1 MRRAGGLDAAGDKPA
16 PERPALENPAS
27 EKRVLL
33 GKIVGLFGVDGW
45 LKVESYTQPR
55 TQIFKYRPWFLTH
68 AGGEVEIDGAQGRA
82 QGKGLVATLPEV
94 TNRDAAA
101 ELVGAEIWVGRAALP
116 RAKRGEYYWVDLE
129 GVDVVTTE
137 GVPLGKVSHLFAT
150 GANDVLVVRDGER
163 ERMIPFVLK
172 QFVLEVD
179 LNAGRITVDWDPDF

>member
-1 MRRAGGLDAAGDKPA
+1 MDAG
-16 PERPALENPAS
+16 
-27 EKRVLL
+27 EKRLLL

-45 LKVESYTQPR
+45 VKVESYTEPR
-55 TQIFKYRPWFLTH
+55 TQIFKYRPWFLKH
-68 AGGEVEIDGAQGRA
+68 AGSEIEIDGAQGRA

-94 TNRDAAA
+94 GNRDAAA
-101 ELVGAEIWVGRAALP
+101 ELIGAEIWVRRSALP

-137 GVPLGKVSHLFAT
+137 GVALGKVSHLFAT
-150 GANDVLVVRDGER
+150 GANDVMVVRDGAR

-172 QFVLEVD
+172 KFVHEVD